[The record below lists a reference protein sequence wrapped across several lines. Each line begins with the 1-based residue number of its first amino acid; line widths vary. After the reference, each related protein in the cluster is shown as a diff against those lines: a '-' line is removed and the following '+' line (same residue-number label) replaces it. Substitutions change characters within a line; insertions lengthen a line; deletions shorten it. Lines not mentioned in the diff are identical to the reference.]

1 MRFSAIVFV
10 LSLLI
15 SPAHAFDKG
24 QRVWIDLSAVNI
36 NDDSYG
42 EGEVIHDLGNGKI
55 EVFVR
60 SMTTSQ
66 AFSSGVFC
74 AAPSQQSNGWE
85 TPAVY
90 NVINNQPGTFPQQQ
104 LLPWTEGYNR
114 FFERQN
120 WLHTFLKWN
129 DHHPVIER
137 SQLME
142 HQLMMR
148 KRGYEDLATVSE
160 LMLREYD
167 AYQTPRFHFYAVPER
182 ITKLIPVLS
191 YITQTLQQNPAL
203 AQAWY
208 PKRRDTS
215 QINSQ
220 TYLLFM
226 TQAIDKI
233 VADAQKTRRLL
244 LTKDTSQDSVVFDEL
259 MQTLSRTGS

>member
-1 MRFSAIVFV
+1 MRLSVIVFV
-10 LSLLI
+10 LSLFI
-15 SPAHAFDKG
+15 SSAQAFDKG
-24 QRVWIDLSAVNI
+24 QRVWIDLSAANI

-42 EGEVIHDLGNGKI
+42 EGEVIKNLGNGKI

-74 AAPSQQSNGWE
+74 ASPSQQSGGWE

-90 NVINNQPGTFPQQQ
+90 NVINNQSSTFPQQQ

-137 SQLME
+137 SQLIE
-142 HQLMMR
+142 HQEIMR
-148 KRGYEDLATVSE
+148 KRGYEDLAAVSA
-160 LMLREYD
+160 LILSEYD
-167 AYQTPRFHFYAVPER
+167 AYQTANFHFYTVPER
-182 ITKLIPVLS
+182 INKLLPVLS
-191 YITQTLQQNPAL
+191 QIAQTLQQNQAL

-208 PKRRDTS
+208 PKQRDLA
-215 QINSQ
+215 QVNSQ

-233 VADAQKTRRLL
+233 LADAQKTRRLL
-244 LTKDTSQDSVVFDEL
+244 LTKDTSPDTVAFDKL
-259 MQTLSRTGS
+259 MQRFVRTGT